1 MADELYY
8 SGISVDLIRKCF
20 GPREEWDF
28 YLASYVMN
36 IGKEVPTFHQD
47 ESEIRGGGADAYVLD

>member
-8 SGISVDLIRKCF
+8 SGISVDLIKKCF

-47 ESEIRGGGADAYVLD
+47 ESDVEQMHMS